1 MRKFGTKNA
10 LFGYFWSRIFE
21 IMFEISSRKSTLKI
35 LRQKQKCLNLGPKML
50 YMGIFG
56 QEFQKTSVI
65 FEISNL
71 NFV

>member
-1 MRKFGTKNA
+1 MPYLGIFGLEFLKSCLRSAASN
-10 LFGYFWSRIFE
+10 S
-21 IMFEISSRKSTLKI
+21 STLKI

-65 FEISNL
+65 FEISDL